1 MKMKEN
7 ESKHYYSIIII
18 INRIK
23 LYGEKFSNKKIL
35 ISEINNFDLIVIL
48 SGGVT

>member
-7 ESKHYYSIIII
+7 ERKHYYSIIII
-18 INRIK
+18 NRMK

-35 ISEINNFDLIVIL
+35 ISVIENFDLIVIV

>member
-7 ESKHYYSIIII
+7 ESKYYYSIVI
-18 INRIK
+18 INRMK

-35 ISEINNFDLIVIL
+35 ISVIENFDLIVIV